1 VVCRKNT
8 YNSGKEKVNN
18 NSLLFYLIQSLS
30 NISIIFRD
38 LIIIICGLPGTGK
51 TFLSNKLSQ
60 YVNATVLSTDKL
72 RKELFGKPTYTAW
85 ERALIYDVL
94 FLLAKYLH
102 SSGIN
107 CILDGTF
114 NMEKSRSEVKEL
126 LNLTNDQIHIIECIC
141 PEDMIITRLLLRKDD
156 YSDANVSIYLKMKK
170 IYEPVRQKH
179 ISINTTKPIDKNIEK
194 ILKYIYR
201 STADK
206 GL

>member
-1 VVCRKNT
+1 M
-8 YNSGKEKVNN
+8 
-18 NSLLFYLIQSLS
+18 
-30 NISIIFRD
+30 
-38 LIIIICGLPGTGK
+38 IIIICGLPGTGK

-72 RKELFGKPTYTAW
+72 RKELFGKPSYAPW

-141 PEDMIITRLLLRKDD
+141 PEDMIITRLLLRKND

-179 ISINTTKPIDKNIEK
+179 ISINTIKPIDKNIEK

>member
-1 VVCRKNT
+1 M
-8 YNSGKEKVNN
+8 
-18 NSLLFYLIQSLS
+18 
-30 NISIIFRD
+30 
-38 LIIIICGLPGTGK
+38 IIIICGLPGTGK

-60 YVNATVLSTDKL
+60 YVNAAVLSTDKL
-72 RKELFGKPTYTAW
+72 RKELFGKPTYAPW

-194 ILKYIYR
+194 ILQYIYR

>member
-1 VVCRKNT
+1 M
-8 YNSGKEKVNN
+8 
-18 NSLLFYLIQSLS
+18 
-30 NISIIFRD
+30 IIV
-38 LIIIICGLPGTGK
+38 ICGLPGTGK
-51 TFLSNKLSQ
+51 TFLSSTLSPH
-60 YVNATVLSTDKL
+60 VNATLLSTDKV
-72 RKELFGKPTYTAW
+72 RKELFEKPTYSAW

-114 NMEKSRSEVKEL
+114 NTEKSRTEVKEF

-179 ISINTTKPIDKNIEK
+179 ISINTTKPIDKNLEK
-194 ILKYIYR
+194 ILQYIYK
-201 STADK
+201 STVDK
-206 GL
+206 GTKL

>member
-1 VVCRKNT
+1 M
-8 YNSGKEKVNN
+8 
-18 NSLLFYLIQSLS
+18 
-30 NISIIFRD
+30 
-38 LIIIICGLPGTGK
+38 IIIICGLPGTGK

-72 RKELFGKPTYTAW
+72 RKELFGKPTYAPW

-126 LNLTNDQIHIIECIC
+126 LNLTNDQVHIIECIC

-179 ISINTTKPIDKNIEK
+179 ISINTIKPIDKNIEK

-206 GL
+206 RQ

>member
-1 VVCRKNT
+1 M
-8 YNSGKEKVNN
+8 
-18 NSLLFYLIQSLS
+18 
-30 NISIIFRD
+30 
-38 LIIIICGLPGTGK
+38 IIIICGLPGTGK

-72 RKELFGKPTYTAW
+72 RKELFGKPTYAPW

-206 GL
+206 GTIDLNEK

>member
-1 VVCRKNT
+1 M
-8 YNSGKEKVNN
+8 
-18 NSLLFYLIQSLS
+18 
-30 NISIIFRD
+30 IIV
-38 LIIIICGLPGTGK
+38 ICGLPGTGK
-51 TFLSNKLSQ
+51 TFLANKLSS
-60 YVNATVLSTDKL
+60 YVNATVLSTDKI
-72 RKELFGKPTYTAW
+72 RKELFEKPTYTAW
-85 ERALIYDVL
+85 ERTLIYDVL

-141 PEDMIITRLLLRKDD
+141 PEDMSITRLLLRKDD

-179 ISINTTKPIDKNIEK
+179 ISINTIKPIDKNIEK